1 MRIIADRN
9 ASIFARTT
17 ILVFLI
23 GIGAIWAGLYFLDS
37 KPAEGDFHFDLGK
50 GRSLDIYCEGEF
62 FYEPPGYVS
71 YEITENGKTLVPE
84 RHFCGIGP
92 QRVPSGRLEVL
103 STRDGETIAFRRNFN
118 VMIMHDFKT
127 NRSWPDEH
135 GEVKWNDFLLAIELL
150 QRFKRE
156 GQDLYSDLV
165 DHYLKFYL
173 SSPDEK
179 FSVNQ
184 VWTVQ
189 GDQAELQLHV
199 SDWNGGKAQLLL
211 PREKIIV
218 PLSEKFDWRSGWGAG
233 WLSNHRFGVWVAGAG
248 VHVWEFSDDGM
259 SNELPEPLD
268 AELVEEVKSF
278 PAHRFEP
285 RHFRL

>member
-1 MRIIADRN
+1 V
-9 ASIFARTT
+9 
-17 ILVFLI
+17 ILISV
-23 GIGAIWAGLYFLDS
+23 GAIWAGLSYFVS

-71 YEITENGKTLVPE
+71 YQITENGKVLVPE
-84 RHFCGIGP
+84 RDFCGIGP

-127 NRSWPDEH
+127 NRSWPDEN
-135 GEVKWNDFLLAIELL
+135 GQVKWNDFLLAIELL
-150 QRFKRE
+150 QRFKQE

-184 VWTVQ
+184 VWVMQ
-189 GDQAELQLHV
+189 GDQAELQVRV
-199 SDWNGGKAQLLL
+199 SDRNEGNAQFLL

-218 PLSEKFDWRSGWGAG
+218 PLTEEFDWRSGWGAG
-233 WLSNHRFGVWVAGAG
+233 WLSNNRFGVWVTGAG

-259 SNELPEPLD
+259 GTELPAPLD
-268 AELVEEVKSF
+268 AELVEDVKSF
-278 PAHRFEP
+278 PAYRFEP
-285 RHFRL
+285 QSFRL